1 MMYMMTAEQHA
12 QIVEALKDL
21 SNGLVVHEGAWRTR
35 QHVALAMLKAMQ
47 PVEPVACVYKG
58 NQYMRHE
65 FMDDKIPEG
74 SMPLYTPTKD
84 CK

>member
-12 QIVEALKDL
+12 QIVDALELPSLKTV
-21 SNGLVVHEGAWRTR
+21 SMLVQRDAT
-35 QHVALAMLKAMQ
+35 LAMLKAMQ